1 MAHPHTKLGEEPPPG
16 LSTIVLVML
25 NQDDFA
31 LYLGMTL
38 VSLACSSPLEEGIV
52 SQIDY
57 LVNKQKADV
66 TINDTDKNTP
76 LHHLACNSIKKS
88 NDVSN

>member
-1 MAHPHTKLGEEPPPG
+1 
-16 LSTIVLVML
+16 
-25 NQDDFA
+25 
-31 LYLGMTL
+31 MTL

-66 TINDTDKNTP
+66 SINDTDKNTP
-76 LHHLACNSIKKS
+76 LHHLACNSVKDS
-88 NDVSN
+88 NDVSVIIKFVRDLCKKFKIHWMAYQSAFKQS